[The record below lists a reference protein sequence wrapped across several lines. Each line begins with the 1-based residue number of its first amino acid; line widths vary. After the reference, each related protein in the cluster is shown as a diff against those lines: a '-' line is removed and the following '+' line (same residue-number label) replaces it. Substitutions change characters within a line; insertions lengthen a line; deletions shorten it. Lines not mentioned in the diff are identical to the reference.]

1 MLKEQLNILNL
12 YKKDLNQELT
22 FKQIKEKTKQKS
34 NNQVQTALKYLQ
46 EKQILNKKLIG
57 NVALYFIN
65 LSTLTIA
72 YLNLINELEIDKSK
86 ATEKSDLDIAI
97 ITQTKEIIPSLET
110 IKRRELIQLDYHI
123 FTKEEFLEMLNQE
136 EENLGKQIQK
146 NSIIYSGFNEYIVL
160 DICGKNL

>member
-72 YLNLINELEIDKSK
+72 YLNLERDLFSLK
-86 ATEKSDLDIAI
+86 AS
-97 ITQTKEIIPSLET
+97 
-110 IKRRELIQLDYHI
+110 
-123 FTKEEFLEMLNQE
+123 
-136 EENLGKQIQK
+136 QK
-146 NSIIYSGFNEYIVL
+146 AFRHN
-160 DICGKNL
+160 